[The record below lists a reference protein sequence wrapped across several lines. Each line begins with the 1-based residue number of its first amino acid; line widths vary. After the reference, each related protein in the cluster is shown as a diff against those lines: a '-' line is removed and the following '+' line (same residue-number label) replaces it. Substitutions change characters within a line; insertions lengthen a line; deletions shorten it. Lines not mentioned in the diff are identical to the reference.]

1 MKAKLIEQ
9 KKGEYLLTTDSSSL
23 DLKQIHRWID
33 SSYWGKGIPF
43 ETVKRSA
50 ENSLCFSIFKNGK
63 QVAFSRVVTD
73 YATFGYLSDVF
84 VDENERGNGLSK
96 WIVESIMSHPDLQNF
111 RRWNLVTLD
120 AHTLYE
126 RYGFKPLEH
135 PERYLEKYNPEVY
148 GGKAY

>member
-9 KKGEYLLTTDSSSL
+9 KKGDYLLSTDFSKL
-23 DLKQIHRWID
+23 DLKQIHAWID

-43 ETVKRSA
+43 DVVQRSA
-50 ENSLCFSIFKNGK
+50 ENSLCFSVYRNGK

-73 YATFGYLSDVF
+73 FATYGYLSDVF

-96 WIVESIMSHPDLQNF
+96 WIVEAILSHPDLQNF
-111 RRWNLVTLD
+111 RRWTLVTND

-126 RYGFKPLEH
+126 RFGFKALQY
-135 PERYLEKYNPEVY
+135 PERYLERYFPDVY
-148 GGKAY
+148 SKV